1 MSDVSSDTIGIS
13 GVISDI
19 FFVINLLTSRSPLLT
34 GVLSD
39 LISFFNPFSLR
50 EIDKSPAFKK
60 GSINFSTIIFISISN
75 LLNSF

>member
-60 GSINFSTIIFISISN
+60 ESINFVGRISRV
-75 LLNSF
+75 

>member
-1 MSDVSSDTIGIS
+1 MLSLLSEVSSDIIGIS
-13 GVISDI
+13 GVISEI
-19 FFVINLLTSRSPLLT
+19 FCVINLLTSRSPLLT

-60 GSINFSTIIFISISN
+60 GDKI
-75 LLNSF
+75 